1 VSIVRSLKVTL
12 LRVVGGGAG
21 ARKVEEKK
29 SWKGFASKVPKAILV
44 MVVVMFVVYGMRYLG
59 WFRGFENSHL
69 DALIRLWAAPKI
81 SKNIAIVEI
90 NEQDYQQRFEGT
102 SPLDRRKLLDLIRAV
117 QKYKP
122 SVIGVDIDTNGWST
136 ACKRHYGE
144 DGSRCAREDADF
156 GHALGEL
163 RAEAKKNGTVIV
175 WAAVPRTPHPPLEL
189 NPGLGSLP
197 LDPDSDQLGIPG
209 FPVDEDGSVRH
220 FDGRVEVEKSDHGC
234 PEGAD
239 ADGGKCYLSSFAR
252 AIYEACAHKSTCGHN
267 IGKTKTSVDEP
278 VIFNFHGDRYQFPII
293 DATQFPEQVPNETPA
308 EQEIDSANTELE
320 TSRNARFAGKVVL
333 IGGGY
338 PEARDEYFT
347 PRGLMQGVEL
357 NALAIQTD
365 LEGGG
370 IPEVTWLWE
379 ILIDFAVGLYIV
391 GIFYRFEARPWK
403 ALGWTAVVVPIAF
416 VASMVLFRT
425 PAYWFNFIPVAAGVF
440 LHQLWE
446 LAQTGTEAQEKL
458 RELRREQERVEVEV
472 ATVEQLA
479 VAEIAEAGPADP
491 IAENAKAKRAAGGAD

>member
-1 VSIVRSLKVTL
+1 MKVTL
-12 LRVVGGGAG
+12 LRVIGGGAG
-21 ARKVEEKK
+21 AREVEEKK
-29 SWKGFASKVPKAILV
+29 SWKGFRSKILKAV
-44 MVVVMFVVYGMRYLG
+44 MVMIGVMLLVCGMRYLG
-59 WFRGFENSHL
+59 WFRGFENWHL
-69 DALIRLWAAPKI
+69 DALIRLWAEPKI
-81 SKNIAIVEI
+81 SKKIVIVEI

-136 ACKRHYGE
+136 ACKRHYAE
-144 DGSRCAREDADF
+144 DGSRCAKEDADF
-156 GHALGEL
+156 DHALGEL

-220 FDGRVEVEKSDHGC
+220 FDGRVEVEKAGREC

-239 ADGGKCYLSSFAR
+239 ANGGKCYLRSFAR
-252 AIYEACAHKSTCGHN
+252 AIYEECVRKSPCSDN
-267 IGKTKTSVDEP
+267 IGKRKTSVDER
-278 VIFNFHGDRYQFPII
+278 VIFNFHGDRFQFPII
-293 DATQFPEQVPNETPA
+293 DANQFPEQVPNEMPA
-308 EQEIDSANTELE
+308 EEETDSANTKTE
-320 TSRNARFAGKVVL
+320 TSRDAQFRGEVVL

-370 IPEVTWLWE
+370 IPELTWLWE

-391 GIFYRFEARPWK
+391 GIFYCFETRPWK
-403 ALGWTAVVVPIAF
+403 ALGSSAVVIPIAF

-425 PAYWFNFIPVAAGVF
+425 PAYWFDFIPVAAGVF

-446 LAQTGTEAQEKL
+446 LAQGGAEAQEKL
-458 RELRREQERVEVEV
+458 RELRRERERVELEV
-472 ATVEQLA
+472 ATVEESA

-491 IAENAKAKRAAGGAD
+491 VAENAKVKRAASGAD